1 MLKKHAQILI
11 GCIRFT
17 DVVLAMAAWFLSY
30 ALRFRTG
37 LFLPAAVP
45 PMRYYLFVLPVIAVV
60 WPVVFDIFQ
69 MYTPKRN
76 ISLWQELFQLVKA
89 TFMSILV
96 LLSLSFFYR
105 DHVYSRLVFVLFFLV
120 SLCLIFLDRILL
132 RKLLRFLRTRG
143 YNLKRVL
150 IVGAGETGQRLAQK
164 IADSTWTGFSLVGW
178 IDDYLKPGDIVCEKE
193 IIGNCAMINEVIERY
208 KIEQVFIALPI
219 RAYQRLTYLLKKLE
233 QETVDVRIVPNIY
246 QALTLN
252 ASIEDFDG
260 MPIINLTESPIYGW
274 NRVLKRLFDIAVSS
288 LSLILMMPLMGI
300 IVILIKRSS
309 PGPVF
314 FKQKRYGIA
323 GKEFYVYKFRS
334 MVVIDQEIADKLQAH
349 RADSRITPVGRFLRR
364 TSLDELPQLYNV
376 LCGQMSVVG
385 PRPHPLYLDE
395 KHRLLLETYM
405 WRYKV
410 KPGITGWAQV
420 NGWRGETDTLEK
432 MKRRIEHDI
441 YYIEHWSVWFDLKI
455 LWLTVW
461 KGLLNRN
468 AY

>member
-11 GCIRFT
+11 GCIRST

-30 ALRFRTG
+30 VLRFRTG
-37 LFLPAAVP
+37 WFLPADVP
-45 PMRYYLFVLPVIAVV
+45 PIRYYLFVLPVVAVV

-76 ISLWQELFQLVKA
+76 VSLWQELFQIVKA
-89 TFMSILV
+89 TFMAILV

-105 DHVYSRLVFVLFFLV
+105 EHVYSRLVFVLFFFL
-120 SLCLIFLDRILL
+120 SLGLIFLDRILL
-132 RKLLRFLRTRG
+132 RKLLRFLRARG

-164 IADSTWTGFSLVGW
+164 ITDSTWTGFSLVGW
-178 IDDYLKPGDIVCEKE
+178 IDDYLKPGDTICGKE
-193 IIGNCAMINEVIERY
+193 ILGNCAMIGEIIERY
-208 KIEQVFIALPI
+208 KIEQVFISLPI
-219 RAYQRLTYLLKKLE
+219 RAYQRLAYLLKKLE
-233 QETVDVRIVPNIY
+233 QETVDVRIAPNIY

-252 ASIEDFDG
+252 TSVEDFDG

-274 NRVLKRLFDIAVSS
+274 NRVLKRIFDIVVSAS
-288 LSLILMMPLMGI
+288 ALVLTAPLM
-300 IVILIKRSS
+300 VVLTALVRMSS
-309 PGPVF
+309 PGPIF
-314 FKQKRYGIA
+314 FRQKRYGIA
-323 GKEFYVYKFRS
+323 GKEFYVYKLRS
-334 MVVIDQEIADKLQAH
+334 MVVTQQELADKLQAK
-349 RADSRITPVGRFLRR
+349 REDGRITPVGRFLRR
-364 TSLDELPQLYNV
+364 TSFDELPQLYNV
-376 LCGQMSVVG
+376 LRGQMSVVG
-385 PRPHPLYLDE
+385 PRPHPVYLDE

-432 MKRRIEHDI
+432 MKKRIEHDI
-441 YYIEHWSVWFDLKI
+441 YYIEHWSLWFDLKI
-455 LWLTVW
+455 LWLTFW
-461 KGLLNRN
+461 KGLLNKN

>member
-17 DVVLAMAAWFLSY
+17 DVIMAMAAWLLSY
-30 ALRFRTG
+30 GLRFRTE
-37 LFLPAAVP
+37 LFQPATVP
-45 PMRYYLFVLPVIAVV
+45 PMRYYLFVLPFIAVV

-76 ISLWQELFQLVKA
+76 ISLWQELFQIIKA
-89 TFMSILV
+89 TFMAILV

-105 DHVYSRLVFVLFFLV
+105 DHVYSRLVFVLFFLL
-120 SLCLIFLDRILL
+120 SLCFIFLDRIFL
-132 RKLLRFLRTRG
+132 RKLLRFLRARG

-178 IDDYLKPGDIVCEKE
+178 IDDYLKPGDVVCGRE
-193 IIGNCAMINEVIERY
+193 ILGNCAVIREIIERH

-219 RAYQRLTYLLKKLE
+219 RAYQRLAYLLKKLE
-233 QETVDVRIVPNIY
+233 QETVDVRIAPNIY

-274 NRVLKRLFDIAVSS
+274 NRVLKRIFDILVST
-288 LSLILMMPLMGI
+288 LALVLTAPLM
-300 IVILIKRSS
+300 VVLMVLVKRSS

-314 FKQKRYGIA
+314 FRQKRYGIA
-323 GKEFYVYKFRS
+323 GKEFYVYKLRS
-334 MVVIDQEIADKLQAH
+334 MVVTEQDVADKLQAKKED
-349 RADSRITPVGRFLRR
+349 ARITSVGRFLRR

-376 LCGQMSVVG
+376 LKGQMSIIG

-432 MKRRIEHDI
+432 MKKRIEHDI
-441 YYIEHWSVWFDLKI
+441 YYIEHWSLWFDLKI

-461 KGLLNRN
+461 KGLSNKN

>member
-17 DVVLAMAAWFLSY
+17 DVVLAAAAWLLSY
-30 ALRFRTG
+30 MLRFWSG
-37 LFLPAAVP
+37 WFLPAEVP
-45 PMRYYLFVLPVIAVV
+45 PLRYYLLVLPFIAVV

-76 ISLWQELFQLVKA
+76 ASLWQELFQIVKA
-89 TFMSILV
+89 SFMSILV

-105 DHVYSRLVFVLFFLV
+105 DHVYSRLVFVLFFFL
-120 SLCLIFLDRILL
+120 SLGFIFLDRILL
-132 RKLLRFLRTRG
+132 RKFLRFLRARG

-150 IVGAGETGQRLAQK
+150 IVGAGETGQKLAHK
-164 IADSTWTGFSLVGW
+164 IADSNWTGFSLVGW
-178 IDDYLKPGDIVCEKE
+178 IDDYLESGTMVCNRE
-193 IIGNCAMINEVIERY
+193 IIGNCAMIGEIIERY
-208 KIEQVFIALPI
+208 NIEQVFIALPI

-233 QETVDVRIVPNIY
+233 QETVDVRIAPNIY

-274 NRVLKRLFDIAVSS
+274 NRVLKRLFDIFVSF
-288 LSLILMMPLMGI
+288 LALVLLLPLMGI
-300 IVILIKRSS
+300 LMILIKRSS

-334 MVVIDQEIADKLQAH
+334 MVVTEQDIADKLQA
-349 RADSRITPVGRFLRR
+349 RREDSRITPVGRFLRR

-376 LCGQMSVVG
+376 LLGQMSIVG

-395 KHRLLLETYM
+395 KHKLLLETYM

-432 MKRRIEHDI
+432 MKKRIEHDI

-461 KGLLNRN
+461 KGLLSNN

>member
-17 DVVLAMAAWFLSY
+17 DVVLAMAAWPLSY
-30 ALRFRTG
+30 ALRFRTE

-45 PMRYYLFVLPVIAVV
+45 PVRYYLFVLPIIAVV

-76 ISLWQELFQLVKA
+76 ISLWQELFQIVKA
-89 TFMSILV
+89 TFMAILV

-105 DHVYSRLVFVLFFLV
+105 DHVYSRLVFVLFFFL
-120 SLCLIFLDRILL
+120 SLCFIFLDRILL
-132 RKLLRFLRTRG
+132 RKLLRFLRARG

-178 IDDYLKPGDIVCEKE
+178 IDDYLKPGDTIYGRE
-193 IIGNCAMINEVIERY
+193 ILGNCAMVGELIDRY

-233 QETVDVRIVPNIY
+233 QETVDVRIAPNIY

-274 NRVLKRLFDIAVSS
+274 NRVLKRIFDIVVSA
-288 LSLILMMPLMGI
+288 LALVLTAPLMA
-300 IVILIKRSS
+300 VLMILVKRSS

-314 FKQKRYGIA
+314 FRQKRYGIA
-323 GKEFYVYKFRS
+323 GKEFYVYKLRS
-334 MVVIDQEIADKLQAH
+334 MVVTEQEVADKLQAK
-349 RADSRITPVGRFLRR
+349 REDARITPIGRFLRR

-376 LCGQMSVVG
+376 LRGQMSIVG

-395 KHRLLLETYM
+395 KHKLLLETYM

-432 MKRRIEHDI
+432 MKKRIEHDI

-461 KGLLNRN
+461 KGLLNKN